1 MPLKRQFGMWTA
13 AALIVGQVI
22 AVGIFLTPAGM
33 VKAVQSPFWLFSI
46 WAAIGFATVCGA
58 LSYSELSA
66 RFPEAGG
73 PYAFLREAWGPG
85 AAFLYGWVVLL
96 VIDPGLT
103 AAFAVGLANY
113 FSYIV
118 PLSAIGQTVLAVAVV
133 WLIGLV
139 NIRGA
144 RAGAGMMRFLT
155 AIKISVLLFLVLFG
169 FLGGRGNWSN
179 FQPFF
184 AAPPD
189 WTGALIGGSIGAFF
203 AFGGWW
209 DGTRIAGEIR
219 DPQKNLPRALLIGV
233 GVLTALYILIS
244 AVFYYLVPIADVK
257 DETTFAAQAGL
268 ALFGTTGGAIFA
280 AIVVLS
286 VLGTLFAYLMGS
298 PRVYYAMARDG
309 LFFKIFGELH
319 PKWETPHRAILIQVS
334 LASVLIATGTFNE
347 IVSYF
352 FMVGIAFPALAVAGL
367 FRLRKQAFTGF
378 MTPWYPFPPLVFLL
392 VTVFVGVMLL
402 LRDPFQSLMGVAV
415 VIAGVPVYW
424 LVFRQRQPTGAG

>member
-1 MPLKRQFGMWTA
+1 MWTA

-33 VKAVQSPFWLFSI
+33 VKAVQSPFWLFAI
-46 WAAIGFATVCGA
+46 WAVIGFATVCGA
-58 LSYSELSA
+58 LSYSELSS

-85 AAFLYGWVVLL
+85 AAFLYGWVVLI

-118 PLSAIGQTVLAVAVV
+118 PLSASGQAILAIAVV
-133 WLIGLV
+133 WLIGII

-155 AIKISVLLFLVLFG
+155 AIKIGVLLFLVLFG
-169 FLGGRGNWSN
+169 FLGGRGEWNN

-184 AAPPD
+184 APPPD
-189 WTGALIGGSIGAFF
+189 WTSALIGGSIGAFF

-209 DGTRIAGEIR
+209 DGTRIAGEIK
-219 DPQKNLPRALLIGV
+219 DPQKNLPRALLMGV
-233 GVLTALYILIS
+233 GILTALYILIS
-244 AVFYYLVPIADVK
+244 AVFFYLVPIAAVK

-268 ALFGTTGGAIFA
+268 ALFGPTGGAIFA

-286 VLGTLFAYLMGS
+286 VLGTLFAFIMGS

-319 PKWETPHRAILIQVS
+319 PRWDTPHRAILIQVS

-367 FRLRKQAFTGF
+367 FRLRQQAYSGF
-378 MTPWYPFPPLVFLL
+378 LTPWYPFTPLLFLL
-392 VTVFVGVMLL
+392 VTAFVALMLL
-402 LRDPFQSLMGVAV
+402 LRDPFQSLMGMAV
-415 VIAGVPVYW
+415 VVTGVPVYW
-424 LVFRQRQPTGAG
+424 LVFRKRQVGGAG

>member
-1 MPLKRQFGMWTA
+1 MPLKRQFGLWTA

-33 VKAVQSPFWLFSI
+33 VKAVQSPFWLFAI
-46 WAAIGFATVCGA
+46 WATLGFATVCGA
-58 LSYSELSA
+58 LSYSELSS

-113 FSYIV
+113 FSYVV
-118 PLSAIGQTVLAVAVV
+118 PLTPGGQVILAIVVV
-133 WLIGLV
+133 WLIGAI

-144 RAGAGMMRFLT
+144 RAGAGMMRGLT
-155 AIKISVLLFLVLFG
+155 AIKIGVLLFLVLFG
-169 FLGGRGNWSN
+169 FTGGRGDWNN
-179 FQPFF
+179 FKPFF
-184 AAPPD
+184 APPPD

-203 AFGGWW
+203 AFAGWW

-219 DPQKNLPRALLIGV
+219 DPQRNLPRALLIGV
-233 GVLTALYILIS
+233 GVLTTLYILIS
-244 AVFYYLVPIADVK
+244 AVFLYLVPIADVK

-268 ALFGTTGGAIFA
+268 ALFGPTGGAIFA

-309 LFFKIFGELH
+309 LFFKVFGELH
-319 PKWETPHRAILIQVS
+319 PKWETPYLAILIQVS
-334 LASVLIATGTFNE
+334 LASVLIATGTFNQ

-367 FRLRKQAFTGF
+367 FRLRQQAFTGF
-378 MTPWYPFPPLVFLL
+378 LTPWYPYTPVMFLL
-392 VTVFVGVMLL
+392 VTAFVAVMLL
-402 LRDPFQSLMGVAV
+402 VRDPFQSLMGVAV
-415 VIAGVPVYW
+415 VITGIPVYL
-424 LVFRQRQPTGAG
+424 LVFRKHQINGIE